1 MGLERVPR
9 ETEEQRQSALTK
21 LKTARNNYPSG
32 SNVVESIQGQQS
44 LEISDAVPH
53 GELLDVRNHPT
64 RNIPDAT
71 DHRWGDSP

>member
-32 SNVVESIQGQQS
+32 SNVMESIQGQQS
-44 LEISDAVPH
+44 LEISDA
-53 GELLDVRNHPT
+53 LDVRNHPT